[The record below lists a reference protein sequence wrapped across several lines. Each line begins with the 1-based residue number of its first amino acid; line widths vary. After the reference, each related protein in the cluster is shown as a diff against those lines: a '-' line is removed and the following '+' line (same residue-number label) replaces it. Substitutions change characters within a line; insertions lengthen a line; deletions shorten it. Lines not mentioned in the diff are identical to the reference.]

1 MIDPLEALLALCKQ
15 TAGLNTVTGG
25 RIDDRHHYGQD
36 AGDWPLDAKSLTLMP
51 VGGAADNYLPVQA
64 FQLDAYCYGDTY
76 YEAGEVYRELRKM
89 LPAHRRVVEIDD
101 ETNALIYFMVVV
113 SQQRRFLDD
122 EARPN
127 GGMPCYL
134 VQLSAE
140 VAEQAVP

>member
-1 MIDPLEALLALCKQ
+1 MIDPLEAVIRLCKE
-15 TAGLNTVTGG
+15 TSGLNTITGG

-36 AGDWPLDAKSLTLMP
+36 SGDWAQNDKALTLMP
-51 VGGAADNYLPVQA
+51 VGGPSDNYLQVQA
-64 FQLDAYCYGDTY
+64 FQMDAYCYGDTF
-76 YEAGEVYRELRKM
+76 YEAGRVFKELRLM
-89 LPAHRRVVEIDD
+89 TPAHRRVVAIDA
-101 ETNALIYFMVVV
+101 ETNALIYFVVIV
-113 SQQRRFLDD
+113 SQLRRFLDD